1 MRPQNDK
8 TVDVVIPVY
17 NGKKYIIQAIQ
28 SVERQTHKPEKIII
42 VNDGST
48 DQTKEIIQTYQSSIP
63 IEYIEKSNG
72 GPNSARNTGLKR
84 ATAEYVAFLDADDEW
99 EPAKIQRQI
108 SIFQKTTF
116 QNLGVVYC
124 KYRVI
129 DEYSE
134 IIPHNIIPPDPAMRG
149 NIFKKL
155 LPANL
160 ITGSASAVL
169 IRRSLFEKTGGFD
182 ENLRVG
188 EDWDMWL
195 RLAKECE
202 FDYVDQDLVNIRR
215 HQTNTQNNSA
225 YAFNH
230 LLHFYNKWIQV
241 LSVDE
246 IPTIWGVFFIGEIL
260 THISKVN
267 YFALFQKNLSPLS
280 KKKVYRLI
288 VHKLLLYLI
297 SRILFLPI
305 QLSVGLLKKITHI
318 NTFFQLSRPTGQSS
332 SKKFLKAEKMG
343 ESFIFTE
350 IYGCGKIGK
359 IALESAHIH
368 HPKTPIHIF
377 GTLDDFAGI
386 KKYPQFVFHD
396 IGSETKI
403 LNNFN
408 YGHLGT
414 ASLWAKIILEREEQ
428 YIIHFDS
435 DVIFRAPVF
444 DDLIEKLRSGYSIAG
459 CVRNYQHNP
468 SHIDNV
474 RYLSDVSQT
483 MCFGFDRKKIIAR
496 DYEIFTKMCQGTYN
510 PYGHP
515 VIDFFDPVM
524 FDILRNNGTIY
535 YFSQDEFGGCDLYGK
550 RVNKHPKLNALIDFG
565 DKLAHF
571 SSVGSGM
578 YYYLHPDKV
587 DDKVPRSYRNY
598 AKEKYAV
605 FCKIFY
611 NEDIDIPYD
620 KDKYR
625 SLFEVKDW
633 YRENK
638 LF

>member
-1 MRPQNDK
+1 MKSQSDE
-8 TVDVVIPVY
+8 TIDVVIPAY
-17 NGKKYIIQAIQ
+17 NCKKYIIQAIQ
-28 SVERQTHKPEKIII
+28 SIERQTHKPKKIII

-48 DQTKEIIQTYQSSIP
+48 DRTKEIIQTHRSSIP
-63 IEYIEKSNG
+63 IEYIEKANG
-72 GPNSARNTGLKR
+72 GPNSARNIGLKR

-99 EPAKIQRQI
+99 EPIKIQKQI
-108 SIFQKTTF
+108 SIFQKTTY

-129 DEYSE
+129 NEYGE
-134 IIPHNIIPPDPAMRG
+134 IIPHSIVLPDPTMRG
-149 NIFKKL
+149 NVFKKL

-169 IRRSLFEKTGGFD
+169 IRRSLFEKTGDFD

-215 HQTNTQNNSA
+215 HQANTQNNSI
-225 YAFNH
+225 YAFDH
-230 LLHFYNKWIQV
+230 LLRFYNKWVQLLPIN
-241 LSVDE
+241 E
-246 IPTIWGVFFIGEIL
+246 IPTVWGVFFIGEIL
-260 THISKVN
+260 THISRISYLV
-267 YFALFQKNLSPLS
+267 LFQRNLSPAS
-280 KKKVYRLI
+280 KKKIYHII

-305 QLSVGLLKKITHI
+305 QLSIGILKRILTNI
-318 NTFFQLSRPTGQSS
+318 YAFFQSPKSTSQFS
-332 SKKFLKAEKMG
+332 SKKFLRARERG

-359 IALESAHIH
+359 IALKSAYLH
-368 HPKTPIHIF
+368 HPDTPINIF
-377 GTLDDFAGI
+377 GTPNDFQYI
-386 KKYPQFVFHD
+386 EKHPQFVFHD
-396 IGSETKI
+396 ISNEAKI

-444 DDLIEKLRSGYSIAG
+444 DDLIEKLRSGYSIVG
-459 CVRNYQHNP
+459 SIRNYQHNP
-468 SHIDNV
+468 GHIDNV
-474 RYLSDVSQT
+474 CYLSDVSQT
-483 MCFGFDRKKIIAR
+483 MCFGFNREKITAR
-496 DYEIFTKMCQGTYN
+496 DYTIFTKMCQGTYN

-535 YFSQDEFGGCDLYGK
+535 YLSQDEFGGCDLYGK
-550 RVNKHPKLNALIDFG
+550 RVNKYPKLNAVIDFG
-565 DKLAHF
+565 DKLVHF

-578 YYYLHPDKV
+578 YYYLHPDRIGN
-587 DDKVPRSYRNY
+587 KVPRAYIDY

-625 SLFEVKDW
+625 SLFEIKDW
-633 YRENK
+633 YHGK
-638 LF
+638 

>member
-1 MRPQNDK
+1 MKPESRK
-8 TVDVVIPVY
+8 TIDVVIPVY
-17 NGKKYIIQAIQ
+17 NGEKYIIQAIQ
-28 SVERQTHKPEKIII
+28 SVERQTFKPEKIII

-48 DQTKEIIQTYQSSIP
+48 DQTKERIQTYQSYIP
-63 IEYIEKSNG
+63 IEYVEKSNG
-72 GPNSARNTGLKR
+72 GPNSARNTGLKH

-99 EPAKIQRQI
+99 EPIKLQEQI
-108 SIFQKTTF
+108 SIFQKTKF
-116 QNLGVVYC
+116 KNLGVVYC

-129 DEYSE
+129 NEYGD
-134 IIPHNIIPPDPAMRG
+134 IIPHAIVLPDPAMRG

-169 IRRSLFEKTGGFD
+169 IRRSLFKKTGSFD
-182 ENLRVG
+182 ENLCVG

-202 FDYVDQDLVNIRR
+202 FDYVDQDLVKIRR

-230 LLHFYNKWIQV
+230 LLHFYNKWIQL

-260 THISKVN
+260 THISKIN
-267 YFALFQKNLSPLS
+267 YFTLFQKNLSPSS

-288 VHKLLLYLI
+288 THKLLLYLI

-305 QLSVGLLKKITHI
+305 QLIIGVLKKILKHSP
-318 NTFFQLSRPTGQSS
+318 NKFS
-332 SKKFLKAEKMG
+332 SKKFLKAEKIG

-359 IALESAHIH
+359 IALESAHFH
-368 HPKTPIHIF
+368 HPNTPIHIF
-377 GTLDDFAGI
+377 GTPADFTHI

-396 IGSETKI
+396 IGNETKI

-414 ASLWAKIILEREEQ
+414 ASLWAKIIIEREEQ

-444 DDLIEKLRSGYSIAG
+444 EDIAEKLRSGYSIVG
-459 CVRNYQHNP
+459 CIRNYQHNP

-483 MCFGFDRKKIIAR
+483 MCFGFNKGKITLQ
-496 DYEIFTKMCQGTYN
+496 DYEPFTKMCQGTYN

-550 RVNKHPKLNALIDFG
+550 RANKYPELNALIDFG

-611 NEDIDIPYD
+611 NEDVDIQYD
-620 KDKYR
+620 KEKYYP
-625 SLFEVKDW
+625 LFEVKDW
-633 YRENK
+633 YRENNS
-638 LF
+638 L